1 MAQSSPIIRHFK
13 SIIPRP
19 RKAKTGRIILFIL
32 ALAFTVTASSPAM
45 ADALAIN
52 CHKVFHDVTI
62 LSETGDSVTVKLRD
76 GHVMEVPVK
85 SINLILK
92 PGMKLYVYRN
102 DWTGLTAWFKSSD
115 ESGFTFSDNTDGS
128 GEFTVKKS
136 DVFFMSSK
144 FPEEAGKDPATAY
157 APPWLAHDVW
167 SLLYAGGF
175 LQGIVLAFMLFRRK
189 TGNHKANRALALF
202 IINGLVA
209 ISGGFTGPYIYTC
222 PYLNQVF
229 SSITSS
235 TVFLIGPLLY
245 LYVIAITRPGFRL
258 RPRHCLHLVPAIMC
272 CIYFLFH
279 AVMMNSEEL
288 GIYLSFSSSCFVPSI
303 FHRIFSTAFGIHPV
317 IYVVLSMR
325 FLTRHRRRMQDL
337 FSSTEKLNLSWL
349 SYILRFMAGA
359 GGLWLLPWLASR
371 VILFLNFDHHFVL
384 LGDVVEK
391 TFSLAGGILV
401 ILFYAIGYRG
411 LMQPEIFAGMPDDLV
426 EAPDESDQ
434 KMSLSPEKAR
444 EIMDRVTGVMQ
455 EQRPYLDPGLTL
467 PVLADMAG
475 VSRNLLS
482 QAINERTG
490 QNFYDF
496 VNFYRVETVKERLK
510 DPEKRDMNVLHIAF
524 DAGFNTKATF
534 NAVFKKST
542 GLTPSQYRKNFEA
555 AEGSAPATPMTL
567 Q

>member
-1 MAQSSPIIRHFK
+1 MAQSSPIIDHFK

-19 RKAKTGRIILFIL
+19 RKAKTGCIILFIL
-32 ALAFTVTASSPAM
+32 ALAFTVTASSPVM

-52 CHKVFHDVTI
+52 CFKVFHDVTI

-76 GHVMEVPVK
+76 GHVMDVPGEMI
-85 SINLILK
+85 SLILK
-92 PGMKLYVYRN
+92 PGMKVYVYRN
-102 DWTGLTAWFKSSD
+102 DWAGLTAWFKSSD
-115 ESGFTFSDNTDGS
+115 ESGFTFSGSADGS

-136 DVFFMSSK
+136 DVFFISSK
-144 FPEEAGKDPATAY
+144 FPEEAGKDPAKAY
-157 APPWLAHDVW
+157 ASRWLAHDVW

-189 TGNHKANRALALF
+189 TGNFRANRALALF
-202 IINGLVA
+202 IINGSVA

-229 SSITSS
+229 FSIMSS

-258 RPRHCLHLVPAIMC
+258 RLRHCLHLVPAILC

-288 GIYLSFSSSCFVPSI
+288 GIYLSFSSSCMIPSI
-303 FHRIFSTAFGIHPV
+303 THRVFSTSYGIHPV
-317 IYVVLSMR
+317 IYIVLSMR
-325 FLTRHRRRMQDL
+325 FLTRHRGRVQDL

-349 SYILRFMAGA
+349 LYILRFMAGA
-359 GGLWLLPWLASR
+359 GGLWILPWMASR
-371 VILFLNFDHHFVL
+371 IILFLNFDHQFVL
-384 LGDVVEK
+384 LGEVVEK
-391 TFSLAGGILV
+391 TFNLAGGLLV

-411 LMQPEIFAGMPDDLV
+411 LMQPEIFAGIPDDLV
-426 EAPDESDQ
+426 DVPDDQ

-444 EIMDRVTGVMQ
+444 EIMDRVTGVME
-455 EQRPYLDPGLTL
+455 EQRPYLDPDLTL
-467 PVLADMAG
+467 PVLANMAG

-496 VNFYRVETVKERLK
+496 VNFYRVETAKEYLK
-510 DPEKRDMNVLHIAF
+510 DPEKREMNVLHIAF
-524 DAGFNTKATF
+524 DAGFNAKATF
-534 NAVFKKST
+534 NAVFKKNT

-555 AEGSAPATPMTL
+555 AEGAAPAAQMTL